1 MIPVVFFA
9 LLSAVTLPEGAA
21 PEALTFAH
29 FPDRLHAFV
38 WRNWQLAPLERMA
51 AVVGASQ
58 EDLLNIGKAMG
69 LPDPP
74 EITESRLQRTY
85 ITLIRANWH
94 LLNYDQLLI
103 LLGWDAARLAYTLQ
117 EDDFLFIKLGS
128 LKPACPP
135 LTYTPPTDA
144 VKAREAE
151 IAALVKTR
159 FGDAVGVSADPLLSF
174 VDRLSSDFD
183 DTAAEKG
190 ESLFN
195 PRFCYSYFALYGDPL
210 IEQDPFPE
218 NYLKRL
224 SASGVNGVWLQGVLY
239 TLAPFPWQPELSD
252 KWEQR
257 LERLRELTE
266 RAASHGMG
274 IYMYLNEPRTMPLDF
289 FEKHPEL
296 RGVTEGSHATLCTSV
311 PEVREYIR
319 DSVARICEAAP
330 KLAGFFTITASENL
344 TNCWAHH
351 NGSQCSRCGQRNPG
365 EVIAEVNA
373 TIQTGIE
380 QAGSAARLFAWDW
393 GWADDWAPNAIAA
406 LPPKVT
412 LMSVS
417 EWNTPLNRGGI
428 ESSVGEYSISA
439 IGPGPRAQRHWKIAQ
454 DRGLSTLAKIQ
465 ANNTWEL
472 SAVPYIP
479 AVANV
484 AKHVT
489 GLRDTGVTGLML
501 GWTLGGH
508 PSPNLEVVYELGK
521 KTEDGRLPSPEE
533 AMQTVA
539 TRRFGPAAPTMV
551 SAWEEIS
558 TAFSEFPYNGG
569 VVYNAP
575 LQMGPAN
582 LLWAKPT
589 GYRATMVGIPYDD
602 LDAWR
607 VIYPP
612 EIFIGQM
619 EKVAAGF
626 DAGAQHM
633 RAAATDATPEPF
645 KKAILEES
653 AIAEAAYI
661 HFQSVANQSKFVL
674 WRNTLAKGELP
685 EAEAAA
691 MKEEMKKTVEA
702 EMGLAER
709 LYQLQTHD
717 ARLGFEATNQY
728 FYTPMDLAEKV
739 LNCAWL
745 LENTN

>member
-1 MIPVVFFA
+1 MFPVLFFS
-9 LLSAVTLPEGAA
+9 LLSSLTLPEGAA
-21 PEALTFAH
+21 PEALNFAH
-29 FPDRLHAFV
+29 FPDKVHAFV
-38 WRNWQLAPLERMA
+38 WRNWRLAPLDRMA
-51 AVVGASQ
+51 EVLGAT
-58 EDLLNIGKAMG
+58 EDEVRNLGKAMG

-74 EITESRLQRTY
+74 EISETQLQRTY

-94 LLNYDQLLI
+94 LLNYEQLLT
-103 LLGWDAARLAYTLQ
+103 LLGWDEAKLAYTLQ

-128 LKPACPP
+128 LKPSCPP
-135 LTYTPPTDA
+135 LIYAPPTDA

-151 IAALVKTR
+151 IAASVRAR
-159 FGDAVGVSADPLLSF
+159 FGDTAGVSADPLLSF
-174 VDRLSSDFD
+174 VERLSSPF
-183 DTAAEKG
+183 EGPPENMG

-239 TLAPFPWQPELSD
+239 TLASFPWEPELSA

-266 RAASHGMG
+266 RAAANGMG
-274 IYMYLNEPRTMPLDF
+274 IYMYLNEPRTMPLAF

-311 PEVREYIR
+311 PEVRDYIR
-319 DSVARICEAAP
+319 ETVARICTAAP
-330 KLAGFFTITASENL
+330 QLAGFFTITASENL

-351 NGSQCSRCGQRNPG
+351 NGSQCPRCGKRNPG

-373 TIQTGIE
+373 TIQAGID
-380 QAGSAARLFAWDW
+380 QAGSNARLFAWDW

-417 EWNTPLNRGGI
+417 EWSLPINRGGI
-428 ESSVGEYSISA
+428 ESTVGEYSISA
-439 IGPGPRAQRHWKIAQ
+439 VGPGPRAQRHWKIAQ
-454 DRGLSTLAKIQ
+454 DRGLATLAKIQ

-472 SAVPYIP
+472 SSVPYIP

-484 AKHVT
+484 AKHVAA
-489 GLRDTGVTGLML
+489 LRDTGVTGLML

-521 KTEDGRLPSPEE
+521 KSAAGTLPSPEE

-539 TRRFGPAAPTMV
+539 TRRFGPAAPEV
-551 SAWEEIS
+551 VAAWKEIS

-569 VVYNAP
+569 LVYSAP

-582 LLWAKPT
+582 LLWAAPT
-589 GYRATMVGIPYDD
+589 GYHATMVGIPYDD

-607 VIYPP
+607 AIYPP
-612 EIFIGQM
+612 DIFIAQL

-626 DAGAQHM
+626 DAGSKRM
-633 RAAATDATPEPF
+633 RAAIADTTPEAN
-645 KKAILEES
+645 KKAVLEES

-661 HFQSVANQSKFVL
+661 HFQSVANQAKFVL
-674 WRNTLAKGELP
+674 WRNTLAKGGLP
-685 EAEAAA
+685 EADTTALKTN
-691 MKEEMKKTVEA
+691 MKEAMQA
-702 EMGLAER
+702 ELRLAER
-709 LYQLQTHD
+709 LYQLQTND
-717 ARLGFEATNQY
+717 SRLGFEATNQY

-739 LNCAWL
+739 LNCEWL
-745 LENTN
+745 LKRD